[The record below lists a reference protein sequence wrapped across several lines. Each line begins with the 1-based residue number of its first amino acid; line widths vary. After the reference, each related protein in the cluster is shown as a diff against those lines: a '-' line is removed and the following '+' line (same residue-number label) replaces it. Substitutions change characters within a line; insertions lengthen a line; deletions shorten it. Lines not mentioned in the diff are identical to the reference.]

1 MIEIEIKLFATLVKY
16 RPKEADTFKL
26 PDRTTIAELLSKLN
40 IPEEE
45 TKLLFVNGKKQ
56 PLEYEVQNGD
66 RVGIFPPVGG
76 G

>member
-1 MIEIEIKLFATLVKY
+1 MIEIQVKLFATLVKY
-16 RPKEADTFKL
+16 RPKESDAFKL
-26 PDRTTIAELLSKLN
+26 PDKTTIAGLLSKLN

-45 TKLLFVNGKKQ
+45 TKLIFVNGKKQ
-56 PLEYEVQNGD
+56 PMAYEVQHRD

>member
-1 MIEIEIKLFATLVKY
+1 MIEIEVRLFATLVKY
-16 RPKEADTFKL
+16 LPKESDTFKL
-26 PDRTTIAELLSKLN
+26 PDKTTIAGLLAKLN

-45 TKLLFVNGKKQ
+45 TKLIFVNGRKE
-56 PLEYEVQNGD
+56 PLEYEVQNRD

>member
-1 MIEIEIKLFATLVKY
+1 MIEIEIRLFATLVKY
-16 RPKEADTFKL
+16 RPKESDTFKL
-26 PDRTTIAELLSKLN
+26 PDKTTIAGLLSKLN

-45 TKLLFVNGKKQ
+45 TKLIFVNGKK
-56 PLEYEVQNGD
+56 EAMDYEVQDKD